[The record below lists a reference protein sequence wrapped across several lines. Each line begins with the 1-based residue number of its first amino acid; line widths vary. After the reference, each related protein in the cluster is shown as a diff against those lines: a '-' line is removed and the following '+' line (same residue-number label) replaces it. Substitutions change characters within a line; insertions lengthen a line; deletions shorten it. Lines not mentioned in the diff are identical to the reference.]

1 MKALLIACLGNP
13 GEKYAQTRHNV
24 GFMAANAWVQKVD
37 GTWRNRYRGLLRT
50 MIYVQHS
57 FRARDT
63 EILVIKPHTY
73 MNRSGDA
80 VVHALKNLSKMINA
94 EQTDIIAVADEYN
107 FPIGRVHLKYG
118 GSSGGHNG
126 IQSLITALGTEGF
139 WRLRC
144 GIGREFGP
152 GGLTDYVLS
161 PFTPAQNLLVPTMIE
176 KACSSLNTIVDV
188 GADRAMNII
197 NTSA

>member
-1 MKALLIACLGNP
+1 
-13 GEKYAQTRHNV
+13 
-24 GFMAANAWVQKVD
+24 
-37 GTWRNRYRGLLRT
+37 
-50 MIYVQHS
+50 
-57 FRARDT
+57 
-63 EILVIKPHTY
+63 
-73 MNRSGDA
+73 
-80 VVHALKNLSKMINA
+80 MINA